1 MGLVEAVRERLG
13 LGPGVREPIGA
24 AAERLGTTPRM
35 LRYRESLGLLAP
47 PRKGGSRRV
56 FGERELLAAGCA
68 TELEARYGVPPG
80 ALAFALRVLTE
91 PEVAADVRTLGA
103 LARWGVAAPTPIEA
117 LDFEAAKARDLL
129 RLGRR

>member
-1 MGLVEAVRERLG
+1 VLIDRVRARFAVRPG
-13 LGPGVREPIGA
+13 LREPISN

-35 LRYRESLGLLAP
+35 LRYRESLGLLQP
-47 PRKGGSRRV
+47 PRSGGSRRV

-68 TELEARYGVPPG
+68 VELEERYGVPPG

-91 PEVAADVRTLGA
+91 PAVAADVRTLGA
-103 LARWGVAAPTPIEA
+103 LARPGLNPSAIEA

-129 RLGRR
+129 RLRR